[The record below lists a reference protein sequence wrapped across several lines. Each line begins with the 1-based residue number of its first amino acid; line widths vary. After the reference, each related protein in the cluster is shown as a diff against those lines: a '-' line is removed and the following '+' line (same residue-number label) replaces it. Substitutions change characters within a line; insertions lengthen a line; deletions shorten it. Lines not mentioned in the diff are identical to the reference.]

1 MKDETPM
8 FKEILLPVDLGDPDS
23 SKKALSVAVELSQGA
38 GARLQVLTVVPG
50 FSMSIISQYFP
61 ENFEEKSLAGAA
73 QQLNDYIGANIPSD
87 IATQATVAN
96 GTIYEEILRVAAETG
111 CDLIVMPSH
120 RPELKDYLLGPNA
133 ARVVRHANCSVLVVR
148 D

>member
-1 MKDETPM
+1 M
-8 FKEILLPVDLGDPDS
+8 FKEILLPVDLGDPGS

-87 IATQATVAN
+87 IATQAIVAN
-96 GTIYEEILRVAAETG
+96 GTIYKEILRVAAESD
-111 CDLIVMPSH
+111 CDLIVVASQ

-133 ARVVRHANCSVLVVR
+133 ARVVRHATCSVLVVR

>member
-1 MKDETPM
+1 M
-8 FKEILLPVDLGDPDS
+8 FKQILLPVDLGDPGS
-23 SKKALSVAVELSQGA
+23 SNKALSVAVELSQGA
-38 GARLQVLTVVPG
+38 GARLHVMTVVPG
-50 FSMSIISQYFP
+50 FGMSIVSQYFP

-87 IATQATVAN
+87 IATQAIVAN
-96 GTIYEEILRVAAETG
+96 GTIYKEILRVAAESD
-111 CDLIVMPSH
+111 CDLIVVASQ

-133 ARVVRHANCSVLVVR
+133 ARVVRHAACSVLVVR